1 MTKPKGHQLMFSV
14 NMFANTIVVDPM
26 QVGLENQLHIFSEL
40 VRLVGELVD
49 LEPPE
54 EVPENE
60 LDVFKKTLVLQS
72 LLDAINKQAKNG
84 QDALNNAEANF
95 VDLAKANP
103 QLQGMVN
110 DYIGY
115 YDSPKKL
122 FEQMDNADEVTQVK
136 RLASLIF

>member
-1 MTKPKGHQLMFSV
+1 
-14 NMFANTIVVDPM
+14 
-26 QVGLENQLHIFSEL
+26 

-95 VDLAKANP
+95 VDLAKANQ

>member
-49 LEPPE
+49 
-54 EVPENE
+54 
-60 LDVFKKTLVLQS
+60 FKKTLVLQS